1 MELLCV
7 CDFCHKLVSHGQ
19 PVRGVHHPSQIC
31 DKNHK
36 FVTGSARFSVFCVEF
51 SDNFCAT
58 QTQKEFW
65 DRSNISTSRE
75 RGRVM
80 NFQLDTS
87 LPYHL
92 WDHHKSQH
100 PPPRPAPS
108 TLSLSLV
115 ERLLPSP
122 SDESHP
128 RPPAAAIPCSVFAGF
143 SEVIPPS
150 SGSSHGGFAAT
161 PRPGRI
167 SSHAVTIA
175 SSYISVSDYKN
186 SP

>member
-1 MELLCV
+1 MYC
-7 CDFCHKLVSHGQ
+7 
-19 PVRGVHHPSQIC
+19 I
-31 DKNHK
+31 
-36 FVTGSARFSVFCVEF
+36 EF
-51 SDNFCAT
+51 SDNFV
-58 QTQKEFW
+58 QHKHK
-65 DRSNISTSRE
+65 RVLGSLHYSTLQYTLSSTYL
-75 RGRVM
+75 GRVM

-128 RPPAAAIPCSVFAGF
+128 RPPATAIPYSVFAGF

-175 SSYISVSDYKN
+175 SSYISVSEYKN